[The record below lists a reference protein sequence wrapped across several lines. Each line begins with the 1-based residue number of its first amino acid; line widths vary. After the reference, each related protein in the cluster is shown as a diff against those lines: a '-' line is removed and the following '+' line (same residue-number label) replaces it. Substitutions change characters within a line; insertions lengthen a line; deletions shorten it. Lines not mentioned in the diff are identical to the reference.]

1 MYRKFLKNFA
11 AVSVILLILAAGL
24 VVLFDPFFHYHEPV
38 GPLKAVLTKKR
49 ISEYRNYP

>member
-24 VVLFDPFFHYHEPV
+24 VVLFDPFFIIMNRW
-38 GPLKAVLTKKR
+38 GL
-49 ISEYRNYP
+49 